1 MHGDDVASAGVEV
14 ATKIVSKNTELIMEL
29 LKILIDKERD
39 AARNKKSLK
48 GEVLSGGEVTY
59 RKLQEGGEVTMLPS
73 FSKEEY
79 KLRLHRPER

>member
-39 AARNKKSLK
+39 ALRKKQSLK
-48 GEVLSGGEVTY
+48 GEVLSGGEVT
-59 RKLQEGGEVTMLPS
+59 
-73 FSKEEY
+73 
-79 KLRLHRPER
+79 